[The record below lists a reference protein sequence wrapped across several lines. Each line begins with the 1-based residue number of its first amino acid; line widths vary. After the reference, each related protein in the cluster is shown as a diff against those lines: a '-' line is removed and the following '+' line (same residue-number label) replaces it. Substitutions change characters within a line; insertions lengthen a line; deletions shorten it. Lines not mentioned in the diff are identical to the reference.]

1 MKVLTTPRFNRTVK
15 KLHLQE
21 KHLLDEAVRFII
33 SKPEAGELKKG
44 DLTGV
49 RVHKYKFNTK
59 QMLLAY
65 AANTQEQVIILLG
78 YGAHENFYRDL
89 KH

>member
-1 MKVLTTPRFNRTVK
+1 
-15 KLHLQE
+15 
-21 KHLLDEAVRFII
+21 
-33 SKPEAGELKKG
+33 LKKG

-49 RVHKYKFNTK
+49 RVHKYKFNTE

-65 AANTQEQVIILLG
+65 AANTQERVIILLG
-78 YGAHENFYRDL
+78 YGTHENFYREL